1 MPNQRT
7 KNDVEAVA
15 KKMGWVLNPNAKQVE
30 GNLRI
35 QNKNIEKYGHPY
47 CPCKPDKIEKNICG
61 EKGCQDAEEEIKAMG
76 HCHCKLYWD
85 PKRLNEN
92 AE

>member
-1 MPNQRT
+1 MPQQRT
-7 KNDVEAVA
+7 KEDVEAVA
-15 KKMGWVLNPNAKQVE
+15 KKMGWVLNPNSKQVE

-47 CPCKPDKIEKNICG
+47 CPCKPDKIEKNICA
-61 EKGCQDAEEEIKAMG
+61 EKGCKDAEEEIKEMG

-85 PKRLNEN
+85 PKRLHEN
-92 AE
+92 SD